1 MRRSKDWGLIA
12 AAIVALA
19 VWAALRSYDPA
30 PRQAPVASPAA
41 VGQLP
46 TPLPTPRQVS
56 SPSEGSVAPA
66 IALETLQGDE
76 VSLADYRGR
85 VVLVHFWATW
95 CGPCRY
101 EIPELSRARDELS
114 DLGFEILAVN
124 VGEGDEAVTPFV
136 ESMEMA
142 FPVLLD
148 RDMRVAQSYA
158 VRGIPTSVL
167 VDQDGVVRM
176 VHVGVLTEALLREQ
190 VETLLEEDT

>member
-1 MRRSKDWGLIA
+1 MRRSQDWGLVA

-19 VWAALRSYDPA
+19 VWAAVRSFDPA
-30 PRQAPVASPAA
+30 PRQVPASSLIAA
-41 VGQLP
+41 GQLP
-46 TPLPTPRQVS
+46 TPLATPRAAS
-56 SPSEGSVAPA
+56 SPTEGAAAPA
-66 IALETLQGDE
+66 IALETLQGDRI
-76 VSLADYRGR
+76 SLADYDGR

-101 EIPELSRARDELS
+101 EIPELSRVRNELT

-124 VGEGDEAVTPFV
+124 VGEEVESVTPFV

-158 VRGIPTSVL
+158 IRGIPASFL
-167 VDQDGVVRM
+167 VDQEGIVRM
-176 VHVGVLTEALLREQ
+176 VHVGVLTEELLRER
-190 VETLLEEDT
+190 VETLLDQDT